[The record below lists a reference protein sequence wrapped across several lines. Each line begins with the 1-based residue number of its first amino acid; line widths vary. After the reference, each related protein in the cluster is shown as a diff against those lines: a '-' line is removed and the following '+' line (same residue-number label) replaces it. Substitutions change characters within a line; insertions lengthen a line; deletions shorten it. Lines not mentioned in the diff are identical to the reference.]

1 MQPKRWASYWR
12 EMTPSEW
19 AQLAVAI
26 TSIVAAVALG
36 VKWLVKHYL
45 NELKPNGGSSL
56 RDSVN
61 RLEVQMDLVIKMLT
75 KENK

>member
-1 MQPKRWASYWR
+1 
-12 EMTPSEW
+12 MTPSEW

-56 RDSVN
+56 RDTVN

>member
-1 MQPKRWASYWR
+1 
-12 EMTPSEW
+12 MTPSEW

-26 TSIVAAVALG
+26 TSIVTAVALG

-45 NELKPNGGSSL
+45 AELKPNGGSSL
-56 RDSVN
+56 KDSVS

-75 KENK
+75 KDGK

>member
-1 MQPKRWASYWR
+1 
-12 EMTPSEW
+12 MTPTEW

-26 TSIVAAVALG
+26 VSLVTAVALG
-36 VKWLVKHYL
+36 VRWLVKHYL

-61 RLEVQMDLVIKMLT
+61 RLEGQMELVIAMLT

>member
-1 MQPKRWASYWR
+1 
-12 EMTPSEW
+12 MTPTEW

-26 TSIVAAVALG
+26 ISIVTAVALG
-36 VKWLVKHYL
+36 VRWLVKHYL

-61 RLEVQMDLVIKMLT
+61 RLETQMDLVIKMLT